1 MEGTAKG
8 MTVLKK
14 MEQSSQRIVVL
25 TTLYNCEEWIDK
37 CIQSI
42 KDQTY
47 DNYKCFILDDMSTD
61 SSVEKAK
68 KSIGDD
74 PRFVIVQNTKKYYQ
88 TGNYDQ
94 IIRSDQVQDDDICV
108 EVDGDD
114 WLPDSGVFDRVIDTY
129 SEGEIWIA
137 FGQFRYADGRKG
149 FAQQGS
155 VAQCRTSVF
164 TMSHLRT
171 WKAFLWRSIQVEDLY
186 TYTGWYS
193 DGGGDVFFMTPM
205 YEMATERHTKFMEG
219 INYVYNDDN
228 PLNDH
233 KRESNPQHQHANFA
247 RSKSPYGPL
256 NFGYNL
262 LTPYRF
268 DLVPKFLYASYK
280 EAKLKTDFAVD
291 IYKEHLRVWNGFK
304 EYDNPY
310 KNTFEKFKECF
321 DNLIASMRESGF
333 DKNYPVPTTP
343 EGHLLNGSHRTAAA
357 YITNS
362 TLRTQKTTEPS
373 AGQLDCGSA
382 FFRNLGLGKKHLD
395 FIALEYAKLKP
406 STKVI
411 TLHPVRDPSKEEAV
425 TDLIYS
431 TTEVVYDSVVP
442 LEKIGFTRFMSQMY
456 LGESWLSTPQDPI
469 AGAKIKAGLCWG
481 STPVRVILIEEAD
494 LEKVNSLKSN
504 IRSIYNIDKSSVHIN
519 DTHEETLRLARV
531 IYNPNSVYFLNKGNP
546 DFSEKLSI
554 ELNKYKR
561 TIEGNNLNSDLFC
574 VTGSAVMSLFGLRE
588 CADLDYLHYNPN
600 HIIKGSSYISSHE
613 NELSKYP
620 MHKDDILFNPNNHFY
635 WNNIKFATLDVVKS
649 LKAHRGE
656 AKDLVD
662 VKLVESIL

>member
-1 MEGTAKG
+1 MEKYN
-8 MTVLKK
+8 
-14 MEQSSQRIVVL
+14 QRVVVL
-25 TTLYNCEEWIDK
+25 TTLYNCEEWITK

-42 KDQTY
+42 KDQNY
-47 DNYKCFILDDMSTD
+47 DNYKCFVLNDMSTD

-68 KSIGDD
+68 EAIGDD
-74 PRFVIVQNTKKYYQ
+74 PRFVIVENTKKYYQ

-94 IIRSDQVQDDDICV
+94 IIRSDHVLDEDICV

-114 WLPDSGVFDRVIDTY
+114 WLPDSGVFDRVLETY
-129 SEGEIWIA
+129 ADGETWIA
-137 FGQFRYADGRKG
+137 FGQFNYADGRKG
-149 FAQQGS
+149 FAQQGRVS
-155 VAQCRTSVF
+155 QCRTSVF

-171 WKAFLWRSIQVEDLY
+171 WKAFLWRNIQVEDLY
-186 TYTGWYS
+186 TTTGWYS

-205 YEMATERHTKFMEG
+205 YEMATERHTKFMED
-219 INYVYNDDN
+219 INYIYNDDN

-233 KRESNPQHQHANFA
+233 KRESNPQHQHADFA
-247 RSKSPYGPL
+247 RSKPPYGSL

-268 DLVPKFLYASYK
+268 DLVPKFLYAAYR
-280 EAKLKTDFAVD
+280 EAKLNTDFAVD

-304 EYDNPY
+304 EYDNPD

-321 DNLIASMRESGF
+321 DNLIDSMRKSGF
-333 DKNYPVPTTP
+333 DKNYSVPTTP

-382 FFRNLGLGKKHLD
+382 FFRSLGLGKKHLD

-406 STKVI
+406 NTKVI

-431 TTEVVYDSVVP
+431 TTAVVYDSVIP
-442 LEKIGFTRFMSQMY
+442 LEKIGFIRLLSQVY

-469 AGAKIKAGLCWG
+469 AGAKLKADLCWG
-481 STPVRVILIEEAD
+481 STPVRVILIEEVD
-494 LEKVNSLKSN
+494 LEKVNSLKSD
-504 IRSIYNIDKSSVHIN
+504 IRSLYNIDKSSVHIN
-519 DTHEETLRLARV
+519 DTHQETLRLSR
-531 IYNPNSVYFLNKGNP
+531 ILYNPNSVYFLNNGSP
-546 DFSEKLSI
+546 EFSEKLNT
-554 ELNKYKR
+554 ELDTYKR

-635 WNNIKFATLDVVKS
+635 WNNIKFATLGIVKS

-656 AKDLVD
+656 EKDLVD
-662 VKLVESIL
+662 VRLMESVNV